1 MILYGRDNCRIAPTT
16 LEALC
21 DACRN
26 LIGYKDG
33 IGDIELFVAQQALM
47 SERLVYIGG
56 LPTAEMFAA
65 PYLAMGCS
73 TYSSAIANFAP
84 KLAFEFYDA
93 ILSNDTQRTSGMLER
108 FVLPYVDIR
117 NRGAGYAVAIVKAA
131 MRIVGRNAGPVRPP
145 LEDLQTD
152 HFRELEALI
161 LREIEVLKS

>member
-1 MILYGRDNCRIAPTT
+1 
-16 LEALC
+16 
-21 DACRN
+21 
-26 LIGYKDG
+26 
-33 IGDIELFVAQQALM
+33 
-47 SERLVYIGG
+47 
-56 LPTAEMFAA
+56 MFAA
-65 PYLAMGCS
+65 PYLAMRCS

-131 MRIVGRNAGPVRPP
+131 MRIVGRNAGPVRAP